1 MSRRLRNEPKR
12 PVKPTSGDENA
23 GGALGMEA
31 ESITPASPR
40 RGAKK
45 LKATKHKHMR

>member
-1 MSRRLRNEPKR
+1 MRRLRNEPKR
-12 PVKPTSGDENA
+12 PVKPAPDELNA

-31 ESITPASPR
+31 ERISPSKPT

-45 LKATKHKHMR
+45 LKSTKHKHMR